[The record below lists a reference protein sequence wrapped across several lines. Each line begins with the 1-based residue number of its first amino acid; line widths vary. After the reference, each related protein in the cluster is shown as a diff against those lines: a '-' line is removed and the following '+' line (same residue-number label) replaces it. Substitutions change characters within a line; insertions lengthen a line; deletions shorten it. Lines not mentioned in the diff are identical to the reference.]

1 MNLLILVAVMLL
13 GLVMIPFGLPGTWI
27 IAAAALGYQLL
38 VPGSISMFVV
48 IAVIVLALIGELLE
62 FSLTT
67 KYTKKYGGSRR
78 ASWGAIIGGMI
89 GAFVCVPVPLVGPV
103 IGAIAGAFIGA
114 FVGAFVGE
122 FSRAGEGG
130 TATRVA
136 TGALIGRA
144 VAAAMKIGI
153 GIAMAAWVLFAA
165 AV

>member
-1 MNLLILVAVMLL
+1 MNQLLLAAVMLI

-38 VPGSISMFVV
+38 VPGSISMFTV

-62 FSLTT
+62 FSLTA

-89 GAFVCVPVPLVGPV
+89 GAFIGVPLPIVGPV
-103 IGAIAGAFIGA
+103 LGAFAGAFAGAFI
-114 FVGAFVGE
+114 GE

-153 GIAMAAWVLFAA
+153 GVAMAAWVLFAA
-165 AV
+165 VV

>member
-1 MNLLILVAVMLL
+1 MNQLLLAAVMLI

-38 VPGSISMFVV
+38 VPGSISMFTV

-62 FSLTT
+62 FSLTA

-89 GAFVCVPVPLVGPV
+89 GAFIGVPVPIVGPV
-103 IGAIAGAFIGA
+103 LGAFAGAFAGAFI
-114 FVGAFVGE
+114 GE

-153 GIAMAAWVLFAA
+153 GVAMAAWVLFAA
-165 AV
+165 VV

>member
-1 MNLLILVAVMLL
+1 MSVLILVVLMLL

-38 VPGSISMFVV
+38 VPGSISIWTIVAVV
-48 IAVIVLALIGELLE
+48 VLALIGELLE
-62 FSLTT
+62 FSLSA

-89 GAFVCVPVPLVGPV
+89 GAFMGVPVPIVGSV
-103 IGAIAGAFIGA
+103 IGAFAGA
-114 FVGAFVGE
+114 FVGAFIGE
-122 FSRAGEGG
+122 FSRAGQGG

-144 VAAAMKIGI
+144 IAAAMKIGI

-165 AV
+165 IY

>member
-1 MNLLILVAVMLL
+1 MNQLLLAAVMLI
-13 GLVMIPFGLPGTWI
+13 GIVMIPFGLPGTWI

-38 VPGSISMFVV
+38 VPGSISMFTV
-48 IAVIVLALIGELLE
+48 IAVIVLALIGEFLE
-62 FSLTT
+62 FSLTA

-89 GAFVCVPVPLVGPV
+89 GAFIGVPVPIVGPV
-103 IGAIAGAFIGA
+103 LGAFAGAFAGAFI
-114 FVGAFVGE
+114 GE

-153 GIAMAAWVLFAA
+153 GVAMAAWVLFAA
-165 AV
+165 VV

>member
-1 MNLLILVAVMLL
+1 MSVLILVVLMLL

-38 VPGSISMFVV
+38 VPGSISIWTIVAVV
-48 IAVIVLALIGELLE
+48 VLALIGELLE
-62 FSLTT
+62 FSLSA

-89 GAFVCVPVPLVGPV
+89 GAFMGVPVPIVGSV
-103 IGAIAGAFIGA
+103 IGA
-114 FVGAFVGE
+114 FVGAFVGAFIGE
-122 FSRAGEGG
+122 FSRAGQGG

-144 VAAAMKIGI
+144 IAAAMKIGI

-165 AV
+165 IY

>member
-1 MNLLILVAVMLL
+1 MNQLILAAVMLI

-38 VPGSISMFVV
+38 VPGSISMFTV

-62 FSLTT
+62 FSLTA

-89 GAFVCVPVPLVGPV
+89 GAFIGVPVPIVGPV
-103 IGAIAGAFIGA
+103 LGAFAGAFAGAFI
-114 FVGAFVGE
+114 GE

-153 GIAMAAWVLFAA
+153 GVAMAAWVLFAA
-165 AV
+165 VV